1 MFNNIVLYLE
11 KKRSLKYLKFYRYL
25 LPFWKKEGLILFLT
39 GISIVLGLINPYL
52 TKLIIDKA
60 YGNRDLRLFII
71 IVAVGGCIF
80 ILDGLINGLTN
91 YLTNYIRL
99 RINLD
104 LHCKVFN
111 KLQRLPY
118 GFFQDSSTG
127 EHLYTINYEID
138 RLTSFITDVLPQA
151 IPLIPR
157 SLLIL
162 AIVFYLDYK
171 IALLA
176 LALIPF
182 LYLAPYYFTRR
193 TKKIMRRLIENSR
206 EIFKSL
212 QEVLSHIHLVKAL
225 GKEKYETRRYIKGLI
240 ENIRFGLINT
250 RLGVI
255 SGFANSLAQRI
266 ILGLIVFYGG
276 YQIIKGKM
284 TLGSLSAIT
293 LYLNQLSG
301 LQSSL
306 AYFFQQVS
314 LGLISCERLDS
325 ILETKLDSIEDKY
338 TKEITFLK
346 GRIEFRNVTFGYRQD
361 KMVLQNLSFSIE
373 GDSAIALVGPSGCG
387 KTTILNLILR
397 LYKPLSGQIIIDGGN
412 INLIKSKSLYAQIG
426 VVLQEPYLWNDT
438 IENNIKYGKEKA
450 DFKEV
455 KEAAGIACIDD
466 FIDTLTQGYNAV
478 IGENACKISE
488 GQKQRIAIARAI
500 IKRPKILILDEALS
514 SVDAQIEARIID
526 NMMVSLRNTT
536 IIIVSHRFSAIKRT
550 DLVFFLNSPDKI
562 DMGTHEELL
571 RNNIQYQNYLNHQLR
586 VEKIASD
593 LFCY

>member
-1 MFNNIVLYLE
+1 MFL
-11 KKRSLKYLKFYRYL
+11 S
-25 LPFWKKEGLILFLT
+25 
-39 GISIVLGLINPYL
+39 GITMALGLVNPYL

-71 IVAVGGCIF
+71 IVSIGGSIF
-80 ILDGLINGLTN
+80 ILNGLIGGLSN

-104 LHCKVFN
+104 LNCKVFN

-127 EHLYTINYEID
+127 EHLYTINYDID

-182 LYLAPYYFTRR
+182 LYLTPYYFTRR
-193 TKKIMRRLIENSR
+193 AKKIMRRLIENSR

-314 LGLISCERLDS
+314 LDLVSCERLDS

-346 GRIEFRNVTFGYRQD
+346 GQIEFRNVTFGYRQD
-361 KMVLQNLSFSIE
+361 KMVLQNLNFYIE
-373 GDSAIALVGPSGCG
+373 GGSFIALVGPSGCG

-438 IENNIKYGKEKA
+438 VSNNIRYGNPDA
-450 DFKEV
+450 SFKEIV
-455 KEAAGIACIDD
+455 EAARIACIDD
-466 FIDTLTQGYNAV
+466 FINNLPLGCDTI

-488 GQKQRIAIARAI
+488 GQKQRIAIARAV

-526 NMMVSLRNTT
+526 NMMVSLRDTT

-586 VEKIASD
+586 VEKIGLD

>member
-1 MFNNIVLYLE
+1 MFL
-11 KKRSLKYLKFYRYL
+11 S
-25 LPFWKKEGLILFLT
+25 
-39 GISIVLGLINPYL
+39 GITMVLGLVNPYL

-71 IVAVGGCIF
+71 IVAIGGCIF
-80 ILDGLINGLTN
+80 VLDGLINGLSN

-104 LHCKVFN
+104 LNCKVFN

-118 GFFQDSSTG
+118 GFFKNSSTG

-182 LYLAPYYFTRR
+182 LYLTPYYFTRR
-193 TKKIMRRLIENSR
+193 TKKVLKKLIENSR

-266 ILGLIVFYGG
+266 ILGPIVFYGG

-314 LGLISCERLDS
+314 LGLVSYERLDS
-325 ILETKLDSIEDKY
+325 ILETKPDSIEDKY

-346 GRIEFRNVTFGYRQD
+346 GQIEFRNVTFGYRQD
-361 KMVLQNLSFSIE
+361 KMVLQNLNFYIE
-373 GDSAIALVGPSGCG
+373 GGSCIGLVGPSGCG

-438 IENNIKYGKEKA
+438 IENNIRYGKEKA

-466 FIDTLTQGYNAV
+466 FIDTLAQGYNAV

-488 GQKQRIAIARAI
+488 GQKQRIAIARAV

-526 NMMVSLRNTT
+526 NMMVSLRDTT

-571 RNNIQYQNYLNHQLR
+571 RDNLQYQNYLAHQLKE
-586 VEKIASD
+586 EKIGSD

>member
-1 MFNNIVLYLE
+1 M
-11 KKRSLKYLKFYRYL
+11 
-25 LPFWKKEGLILFLT
+25 
-39 GISIVLGLINPYL
+39 VLGLVNPYL

-71 IVAVGGCIF
+71 IVAIGGCIF
-80 ILDGLINGLTN
+80 VLDGLINGLSN

-104 LHCKVFN
+104 LNCKVFN

-118 GFFQDSSTG
+118 GFFKNSSTG

-182 LYLAPYYFTRR
+182 LYLTPYYFTRR
-193 TKKIMRRLIENSR
+193 TKKVLKKLIENSR

-266 ILGLIVFYGG
+266 ILGPIVFYGG

-314 LGLISCERLDS
+314 LGLVSYERLDS
-325 ILETKLDSIEDKY
+325 ILETKPDSIEDKY

-346 GRIEFRNVTFGYRQD
+346 GQIEFRNVTFGYRQD
-361 KMVLQNLSFSIE
+361 KMVLQNLNFYIE
-373 GDSAIALVGPSGCG
+373 GGSCIGLVGPSGCG

-438 IENNIKYGKEKA
+438 IENNIRYGKEKA

-466 FIDTLTQGYNAV
+466 FIDTLAQGYNAV

-488 GQKQRIAIARAI
+488 GQKQRIAIARAV

-526 NMMVSLRNTT
+526 NMMVSLRDTT

-571 RNNIQYQNYLNHQLR
+571 RDNLQYQNYLAHQLKE
-586 VEKIASD
+586 EKIGSD